1 MSFADKL
8 KDPNT
13 LKKALQLA
21 QKLQKTAASKSS
33 PEYRSTSGTE
43 TLGSLSK
50 KIKKLKKGP
59 GMAPGA
65 LAKKHALVAG
75 SPVVGKNV
83 ASSKVVNAAPK
94 KKKKRG
100 DGIAQTG
107 LTKGRMV

>member
-8 KDPNT
+8 KDPKT
-13 LKKALQLA
+13 IAAALKLA

-33 PEYRSTSGTE
+33 PEYGSTSGTE

-50 KIKKLKKGP
+50 RIEKLSKGH
-59 GMAPGA
+59 GMTPGA
-65 LAKKHALVAG
+65 LAKKHASVAG

-83 ASSKVVNAAPK
+83 AGSKVVNAAPK
-94 KKKKRG
+94 KKRR

>member
-33 PEYRSTSGTE
+33 PEYGSTSGTE

-50 KIKKLKKGP
+50 KIKKLRKGP

-83 ASSKVVNAAPK
+83 AGSKVVNAAPK
-94 KKKKRG
+94 KKKRR